1 MRKAIIFGANGQDGY
16 YLSKLLKLNS
26 INVINTSRKCGDFTG
41 NVGDYNFVKNLIED
55 FTPEYIFH
63 FAANSS
69 TRHEILFENHVTIST
84 GTLNILEAVKLYSGK
99 SKVFICGSA
108 MQFKNT
114 GDPIDENVM
123 FEAESAYSASR
134 IYSTYLARYYRN
146 KFGLKVYVG
155 YLFNH
160 DSSIRSESHFNQK
173 VVIGVKKI
181 LAGNIINIELGNL
194 NLRKEY
200 GFAGD
205 VVEAIW
211 ILINQDKVY
220 EVVIGTGKSYSLN
233 DWVKICFEKVGL
245 DWRNYVVYDNNLPI
259 EYKAL
264 WSNPN
269 KIMSL
274 GWIPKVDIHTLAD
287 MMINSKTYPSY

>member
-1 MRKAIIFGANGQDGY
+1 LRKAIIFGSNGQDGY
-16 YLSKLLKLNS
+16 YLSELLKING

-55 FTPEYIFH
+55 FTPEYVFH

-84 GTLNILEAVKLYSGK
+84 GTLNILEAVKLYSEK
-99 SKVFICGSA
+99 SKVFISGSA

-114 GDPIDENVM
+114 GEPIDENVI

-134 IYSTYLARYYRN
+134 IYSTYLARYYRY
-146 KFGLKVYVG
+146 KFGLKVYIG

-160 DSSIRSESHFNQK
+160 DSSIRSESHFNQR
-173 VVIGVKKI
+173 VVIGVKEI
-181 LAGNIINIELGNL
+181 LAGNIINIDLGNL

-211 ILINQDKVY
+211 ILVNQDKIY
-220 EVVIGTGKSYSLN
+220 EVVIGTGKPYSLK

-245 DWRNYVVYDNNLPI
+245 DWRNYVLYDDNLPLQ
-259 EYKAL
+259 YNTL
-264 WSNPN
+264 CSNP
-269 KIMSL
+269 KLIKSL
-274 GWIPKVDIHTLAD
+274 GWIPKVEIQTLAD
-287 MMINSKTYPSY
+287 MMINNQTHTSD